1 MDKEKEAKAE
11 WVKNYIQKTLN
22 DAEKAKKEKELEL
35 ELEEYTK
42 KFLED
47 VAKLK
52 QERGK
57 NDNVGN

>member
-35 ELEEYTK
+35 EEYTQ